1 MSFRYPDFRSGQV
14 LTGRDLAG
22 VQFETVMKQS
32 GTQRADNAPVRMDP
46 ELRFM
51 LEPYSVYHAE
61 FFVQYMTDSVALFKT
76 SWLTPDGAMGLKRC
90 QGLNYQS
97 PGGVP
102 GDNGNDDG
110 QGYMRSSVH
119 FFLTFVHYGFR
130 SGNAQAW
137 CEESGIIRT
146 AGAGGE
152 LRFQWGQSMQSGFPT
167 EVSAFSFAR
176 LAKIGDAPS
185 GT

>member
-1 MSFRYPDFRSGQV
+1 MSFRYPDYRPGQV
-14 LTGRDLAG
+14 LTGQGLAG
-22 VQFETVMKQS
+22 LQFETALKEAA
-32 GTQRADNAPVRMDP
+32 TIRADSSPVRLDP
-46 ELRFM
+46 ELRFT

-61 FFVQYMTDSVALFKT
+61 FFVQYRADQDSLFKT
-76 SWLTPDGAMGLKRC
+76 SWLTPDGATGLKRC

-102 GDNGNDDG
+102 GDNGNDEG

-152 LRFQWGQSMQSGFPT
+152 LRLQWGQSAPGGFPT

-176 LAKIGDAPS
+176 LAKIGDVSA
-185 GT
+185 GA